1 MNQAHVSPRTLLVTL
16 LAAVALALTAWVVM
30 AGAPGVAHHAAG
42 NSWNAHTGTVAGN
55 SWNSQPHLLAGNSW
69 NVVQH

>member
-30 AGAPGVAHHAAG
+30 AGTPGVAHHAQG
-42 NSWNAHTGTVAGN
+42 NSWNGTVAGN